1 VSRPARQAGALLTR
15 WQPTSLAA
23 FLVVTFLLVASL
35 IPAAASH
42 AEDDDTGGTSV
53 SVEVTEDPTPTL
65 SPPSPRPDLATLGVA
80 GASLHFGD
88 QQVAVGRNVAAN
100 GVGLVFSR
108 GGYRVE
114 IWGRDGQ
121 GVSLRVDSNGNL
133 IVDSGGSLF
142 VKATGFQPGT
152 PAAVYLYST
161 PTLLGQL
168 TTDSSGSFSGSFA
181 VPPGTSAG
189 VHQVQV
195 VGTVETNQPA
205 VLTAGLLI
213 YASPGT
219 PPSTVTQPVNT
230 GGTSGSSSG
239 GATVVQTPVTGDGDI
254 DSEPGTLNL
263 GIFSISALH
272 AVAEPSLSLTGG
284 AVNLS
289 FTVLNNS
296 ASAFNADARFW
307 LTSLFGQ
314 PIGAIDG
321 IPVADLQPNEA
332 RRVTARFENVGNW
345 VLYRGYVTFT
355 PPEVVDNTE
364 LVPITREATVFV
376 PPPAALPVIGI
387 AALAALAI
395 VVWLAVTGRLW
406 FLLGWRRDEDDDD
419 PADAGGPT
427 SAPPARELVGSGAP
441 S

>member
-1 VSRPARQAGALLTR
+1 MIRPVRQAGVLLTHR
-15 WQPTSLAA
+15 QPTSLTAVLVIA
-23 FLVVTFLLVASL
+23 FLLFVSF
-35 IPAAASH
+35 IPAATSH
-42 AEDDDTGGTSV
+42 AEEDDAGGTSV

-65 SPPSPRPDLATLGVA
+65 APPSPRPDIATLGVA

-88 QQVAVGRNVAAN
+88 QQVAVGRNVAAS
-100 GVGLVFSR
+100 GVGLVFTR

-114 IWGRDGQ
+114 VSGRDGQ

-142 VKATGFQPGT
+142 VKASGFQPGT

-205 VLTAGLLI
+205 VLTAGLLV
-213 YASPGT
+213 YAAPGT
-219 PPSTVTQPVNT
+219 PPTTVTPPVNT
-230 GGTSGSSSG
+230 GGSSSS
-239 GATVVQTPVTGDGDI
+239 GATVVQTPVTDDSAI

-284 AVNLS
+284 TVNLS
-289 FTVLNNS
+289 FTVRNNS
-296 ASAFNADARFW
+296 ASAFDADARFW
-307 LTSLFGQ
+307 LTSVFGQ
-314 PIGAIDG
+314 PVGATDG
-321 IPVADLQPNEA
+321 ISVADLQPNEV
-332 RRVTARFENVGNW
+332 RRVAARFESVGNW
-345 VLYRGYVTFT
+345 VFYRGYVTFT

-364 LVPITREATVFV
+364 LQPVTREAGVFV
-376 PPPAALPVIGI
+376 PPPAALPVIGLM
-387 AALAALAI
+387 ALAALAI

-406 FLLGWRRDEDDDD
+406 FLLGWRRDEGDDDSEGD
-419 PADAGGPT
+419 DGSA
-427 SAPPARELVGSGAP
+427 SAPSSRELVVSGV
-441 S
+441 SS

>member
-1 VSRPARQAGALLTR
+1 MIGPGRQAGVLLTR
-15 WQPTSLAA
+15 RQLTSLAVVLVVA
-23 FLVVTFLLVASL
+23 FLLFASF
-35 IPAAASH
+35 IPAAASQ
-42 AEDDDTGGTSV
+42 AEDDDAGGTSV

-65 SPPSPRPDLATLGVA
+65 SPPSPRPDLATLDVT

-88 QQVAVGRNVAAN
+88 QQVAVGRNVAAH
-100 GVGLVFSR
+100 GVGLVFTR

-121 GVSLRVDSNGNL
+121 GVSLPVDSNGNL

-142 VKATGFQPGT
+142 VKASGFQPGT

-168 TTDSSGSFSGSFA
+168 TTDSAGSFSGSFA
-181 VPPGTSAG
+181 IPPGTSAG

-205 VLTAGLLI
+205 VLTAGLLV
-213 YASPGT
+213 YAAPGT

-263 GIFSISALH
+263 GIFSISALR

-289 FTVLNNS
+289 FTVRNNS
-296 ASAFNADARFW
+296 ASAFDADARFW

-321 IPVADLQPNEA
+321 IPVADLQPNEV
-332 RRVTARFENVGNW
+332 RRVAARFESIGNW
-345 VLYRGYVTFT
+345 VFYRGYVTFT

-364 LVPITREATVFV
+364 LQPVTREAGAFV
-376 PPPAALPVIGI
+376 PPPAALPVIGLVAF
-387 AALAALAI
+387 AALVI

-406 FLLGWRRDEDDDD
+406 FLLGWRRDEGDDDSEGND
-419 PADAGGPT
+419 GSA
-427 SAPPARELVGSGAP
+427 SAPSSRELVVSGA
-441 S
+441 SS